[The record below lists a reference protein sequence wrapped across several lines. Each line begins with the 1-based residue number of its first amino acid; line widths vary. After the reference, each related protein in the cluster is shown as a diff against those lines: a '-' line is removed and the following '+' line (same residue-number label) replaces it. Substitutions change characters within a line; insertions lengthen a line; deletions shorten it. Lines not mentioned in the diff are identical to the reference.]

1 MKRSHRMEKINNE
14 LKRILSEI
22 FLNEIPVQQDNIVS
36 VLRVEATSDLNG
48 AKVYIS
54 ALKNGKEVI
63 EELNH
68 KSGYIRHLVGNRI
81 KIRKVP
87 KFKFILAEDLP
98 ILV

>member
-1 MKRSHRMEKINNE
+1 MKRSHRMEKVNNE
-14 LKRILSEI
+14 LKRVLSEI
-22 FLNEIPVQQDNIVS
+22 FLTEIPVQQDNIVT
-36 VLRVEATSDLNG
+36 VLRVEATSDLNE
-48 AKVYIS
+48 AKVYVS
-54 ALKNGKEVI
+54 ALKNGQDVVEQ
-63 EELNH
+63 LNQ